1 MSMKIVKT
9 QVSGGDQVARQRAG
23 IFEREY
29 STSFNGTNL
38 RHYADRF
45 NDDNGDVKS
54 RNPKAKRIGIITSY
68 PPQKC
73 GIATFTEDLREALIG
88 AGESVTVEIIAV
100 AEDPERIEYPPEVVH
115 TIERNSWNS
124 YEDAAHFI
132 DHRGYDA
139 ISLQHEFGLFGGP
152 EGAYIVDMLRRLE
165 TPVVTTLH
173 TLLAQPNPA
182 YRTRT
187 QELVNASDT
196 VVTLTPCGRRL
207 LQQEYRAPMQHIR
220 VIPHGIPDLPFVM
233 PEARKGE
240 WGWEERTVL
249 LTFGLIGPSKG
260 LEVML
265 DALPAVVSQ
274 NPDVLYVIA
283 GATHPGVIASQG
295 ERYRDGL
302 KEQIARLGLQNNVQ
316 FVDRYLDDNDL
327 YSLLQAC
334 DIYVTPYRNRDQISS
349 GTLSYALGA
358 GRALVSTPYWY
369 AVDLLSG
376 GRGRLVDFD
385 CTHSFAREINRLIE
399 NDEERLRIYRRA
411 YEYSR
416 SMTWGVVA
424 ETCHELFDTFAS
436 TESAGGENVLSLAR

>member
-1 MSMKIVKT
+1 MKIVKMPGSRGEEVVR
-9 QVSGGDQVARQRAG
+9 QKSGMFGPKSLSSHNG
-23 IFEREY
+23 I
-29 STSFNGTNL
+29 NL
-38 RHYADRF
+38 RQYTGRYD
-45 NDDNGDVKS
+45 GEIQS
-54 RNPKAKRIGIITSY
+54 GTGKAKRIGIITSY

-73 GIATFTEDLREALIG
+73 GIATFTEDLREALLET
-88 AGESVTVEIIAV
+88 GESVIVEIIAV
-100 AEDPERIEYPPEVVH
+100 AEGPELIDYPPEVVH
-115 TIERNSWNS
+115 TIERNSWSS
-124 YEDAAHFI
+124 YEDAARFI

-187 QELVNASDT
+187 QELVNASET

-207 LQQEYRAPMQHIR
+207 LQQEYGTTPDRIR

-233 PEARKGE
+233 PEEKKGA
-240 WGWEERTVL
+240 WGFEDRTVL

-260 LEVML
+260 LEVMIE
-265 DALPAVVSQ
+265 ALPAIVSQ
-274 NPDVLYVIA
+274 NPDVLYVVA

-302 KEQIARLGLQNNVQ
+302 KEQIGRLGLQGHVR
-316 FVDRYLDDNDL
+316 FIDRYLEDSDL

-385 CTHSFAREINRLIE
+385 CTRSFAQEINRLIE

-424 ETCHELFDTFAS
+424 ETCHELFGTVAS
-436 TESAGGENVLSLAR
+436 TEGAGGGNILSLAR

>member
-1 MSMKIVKT
+1 MKIVKT
-9 QVSGGDQVARQRAG
+9 HVNGGESAARQYAG
-23 IFEREY
+23 IVSRESSSSLERI
-29 STSFNGTNL
+29 NL
-38 RHYADRF
+38 RHYSSRYS
-45 NDDNGDVKS
+45 NGSDDVETGE
-54 RNPKAKRIGIITSY
+54 KRGGRIAVISSY

-73 GIATFTEDLREALIG
+73 GIATFTEDLRDALLRTG
-88 AGESVTVEIIAV
+88 DAVTVDVIAV
-100 AEDPERIEYPPEVVH
+100 AEDPEQVAYGPEVVW
-115 TIERNSWNS
+115 TIERNSWTS
-124 YEDAAHFI
+124 YEEAARFI
-132 DHRGYDA
+132 DSRGYDA

-187 QELVNASDT
+187 QELVNVSDT

-207 LQQEYRAPMQHIR
+207 LQQEYGTPAERIR
-220 VIPHGIPDLPFVM
+220 VIPHGIPDLPFIM
-233 PEARKGE
+233 PEEAKGA
-240 WGWEERTVL
+240 WGFDDRTIL

-260 LEVML
+260 IEVML
-265 DALPAVVSQ
+265 DALPEIVER

-302 KEQIARLGLQNNVQ
+302 KEQIERLGLRDNVQ
-316 FVDRYLDDNDL
+316 FVDRYLGDDDL
-327 YSLLQAC
+327 HGLLQAC

-385 CTHSFAREINRLIE
+385 CTGSFAREINRLIE

-416 SMTWGVVA
+416 TMTWGVVA
-424 ETCHELFDTFAS
+424 ETCHELFGAFAS
-436 TESAGGENVLSLAR
+436 RGERRGLAISSAR